1 MLSINITV
9 GLFNCVH
16 FIDAV
21 YYQNRVKMVVTQ
33 CKLPQKLW
41 RYLVFVNM
49 FIIMVAYRNAIIK
62 MHVITADKLQE
73 LIEEFSNRCSFVLNI

>member
-1 MLSINITV
+1 
-9 GLFNCVH
+9 
-16 FIDAV
+16 
-21 YYQNRVKMVVTQ
+21 MVVTQ

-73 LIEEFSNRCSFVLNI
+73 LIEEFSNRCSFVLNIITLLRKMHLKFSKFPQVIFNEV